1 MTNGHTTPTAT
12 TQQSPLRPAS
22 ARTAA
27 RHVDDAEHL
36 MITLPLVGTV
46 RLPPAQQ
53 LSYYAAVGTLL
64 ALEIIDWPI
73 ALLVTAGHALSS
85 QHHNRVIQEFGE
97 ELAEASD

>member
-1 MTNGHTTPTAT
+1 MTDGHPTQTAT
-12 TQQSPLRPAS
+12 TRQSPPRTAA

-36 MITLPLVGTV
+36 VITLPLVGTV

-53 LSYYAAVGTLL
+53 LTYYAAVGTLL

-73 ALLVTAGHALSS
+73 AFLVTAGHALSS
-85 QHHNRVIQEFGE
+85 QHHNRAIQEFGE
-97 ELAEASD
+97 GLAEASD